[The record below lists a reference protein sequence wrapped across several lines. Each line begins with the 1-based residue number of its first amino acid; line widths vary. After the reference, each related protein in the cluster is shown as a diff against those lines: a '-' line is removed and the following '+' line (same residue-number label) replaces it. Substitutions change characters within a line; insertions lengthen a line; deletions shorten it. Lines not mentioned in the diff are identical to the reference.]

1 MVPTSFHCSFVI
13 PVQLVSPS
21 MKGYTITVHSSNWV
35 HKAPLLVGT
44 GSKVFLWNTRWFTH
58 SSARPILSFLSLL
71 FTCQLA
77 SRSFPALAF
86 EGMLS
91 RNHSFEEIDIKQMLS
106 VLLKQVYSIYD
117 CRYISQLMAHRLIT
131 WAFQTQGSR

>member
-1 MVPTSFHCSFVI
+1 V
-13 PVQLVSPS
+13 
-21 MKGYTITVHSSNWV
+21 
-35 HKAPLLVGT
+35 LLET